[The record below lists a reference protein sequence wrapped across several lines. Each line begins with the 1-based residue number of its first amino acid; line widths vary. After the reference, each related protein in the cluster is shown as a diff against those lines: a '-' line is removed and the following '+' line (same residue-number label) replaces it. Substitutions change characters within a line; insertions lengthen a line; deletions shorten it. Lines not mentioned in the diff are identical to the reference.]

1 MKVLVIGGGGREH
14 ALVWKIS
21 KSKRVRKIYSAPGN
35 PGISMYAECIDIQ
48 PDDILSIRDFVRKNR
63 IDLTVVGPEL
73 PLTLG
78 IVDLFEKEGLSI
90 FGPTRSAA
98 EIEGSKVFSKR
109 MMRTAG
115 VPTADAVVF
124 DSREEALSYIKG
136 KGFPIVIKADGLAQG
151 KGVVIANDMNEA
163 CAAIDSMLVK
173 GLFGDAGRRIIV
185 EDYLEGDEAT
195 FLVFTD
201 GETIVPM
208 VSSEDHKRVYD
219 GDRGPNTGGMGA
231 IAPSPLLGKEGEAII
246 IERIIRPVIRAM
258 EMEGRGYR
266 GILYTGLMICKDGPR
281 VLEFNARFG
290 DPEAEAVLPL
300 LDTDIVDIIESIIS
314 GRLNQVAVRW
324 KNGASAC
331 VVLASKGYPG
341 AYTNGVEIKG
351 LSGIND
357 TDVLMV
363 FHAGTSIDNG
373 RLVTSGGRVLCVTA
387 VGKDIKDARDR
398 AYSGISKIYF
408 DGIHFRKDIG
418 AKAISKKESL
428 A

>member
-1 MKVLVIGGGGREH
+1 MKVLVIGSGGREH

-21 KSKRVRKIYSAPGN
+21 QSKRVKKIYSAPGN
-35 PGISMYAECIDIQ
+35 PGISRYAECIDIR
-48 PDDILSIRDFVRKNR
+48 PDDILSTVDFVRKNR

-78 IVDLFEKEGLSI
+78 AVDLFEKEGLSI

-124 DSREEALSYIKG
+124 DSREEAISYIKG
-136 KGFPIVIKADGLAQG
+136 KAFPVVIKADGLAQG

-231 IAPSPLLGKEGEAII
+231 IAPSPLVDKEGEAII

-300 LDTDIVDIIESIIS
+300 LDTDIVDIIESIVS
-314 GRLNQVAVRW
+314 RRLNQVAVRW

-373 RLVTSGGRVLCVTA
+373 RLVTSGGRVLCVSA

-398 AYSGISKIYF
+398 AYSGISKIDF
-408 DGIHFRKDIG
+408 DGIHFRRDIG

>member
-1 MKVLVIGGGGREH
+1 MKVLVVGSGGREH
-14 ALVWKIS
+14 ALAWKIS
-21 KSKRVRKIYSAPGN
+21 QSKRVKKIYSAPGN
-35 PGISMYAECIDIQ
+35 PGISRYAECIDIR
-48 PDDILSIRDFVRKNR
+48 PDDILSTVDFVRKNR

-78 IVDLFEKEGLSI
+78 IVDLFEKEALPI
-90 FGPTRSAA
+90 FGPTKSAA

-124 DSREEALSYIKG
+124 DSREEAISYIKG

-163 CAAIDSMLVK
+163 CSAIDSMLVK
-173 GLFGDAGRRIIV
+173 GLFGDAGRRIII

-231 IAPSPLLGKEGEAII
+231 IAPSPFLDKEGEAII

-258 EMEGRGYR
+258 EEEGRGYR

-300 LDTDIVDIIESIIS
+300 LDTDLVDVIESIIA

-324 KNGASAC
+324 RNGASAC

-341 AYTNGVEIKG
+341 AYTKGVEIKG

-357 TDVLMV
+357 TDELMV
-363 FHAGTSIDNG
+363 FHAGTSIANG

-387 VGKDIKDARDR
+387 VGKDIADARDR
-398 AYSGISKIYF
+398 AYLGISKIDF

>member
-1 MKVLVIGGGGREH
+1 MKVLVIGCGGREH

-21 KSKRVRKIYSAPGN
+21 QSKRVKKIYSAPGN
-35 PGISMYAECIDIQ
+35 PGISRYAECIDIR
-48 PDDILSIRDFVRKNR
+48 PDDILSTVDFVRKNR

-78 IVDLFEKEGLSI
+78 IVDLFEKEGLPI
-90 FGPTRSAA
+90 FGPSKSAA

-109 MMRTAG
+109 MMRAAG

-124 DSREEALSYIKG
+124 DSREEAISYIKG
-136 KGFPIVIKADGLAQG
+136 KAFPVVIKADGLAQG

-231 IAPSPLLGKEGEAII
+231 IAPSPLLDKEGEAII

-398 AYSGISKIYF
+398 AYSGISKIDF

-418 AKAISKKESL
+418 AKAISKKGSL

>member
-35 PGISMYAECIDIQ
+35 PGISRYAECIDIQ
-48 PDDILSIRDFVRKNR
+48 PDDILSLRDFVRKNR

-78 IVDLFEKEGLSI
+78 AVDLFEKEGLSI

-231 IAPSPLLGKEGEAII
+231 IAPSPLLDKEGEAII

-266 GILYTGLMICKDGPR
+266 GILYAGLMICKDGPR

-341 AYTNGVEIKG
+341 AYTKGVEIKG

-363 FHAGTSIDNG
+363 FHAGTSIDNE

>member
-1 MKVLVIGGGGREH
+1 MKVLVIGSGGREH
-14 ALVWKIS
+14 AIVWKIS
-21 KSKRVRKIYSAPGN
+21 QSKRVKKIYSAPGN
-35 PGISMYAECIDIQ
+35 PGISRYAECIDIR
-48 PDDILSIRDFVRKNR
+48 PDDILSLRDFVRKNS

-73 PLTLG
+73 PLALG
-78 IVDLFEKEGLSI
+78 IVDLFEKEGLPI
-90 FGPTRSAA
+90 FGPSKSAA

-109 MMRTAG
+109 MMRVAG

-124 DSREEALSYIKG
+124 DSREEAISYIKG

-151 KGVVIANDMNEA
+151 KGVVIANDMTEA
-163 CAAIDSMLVK
+163 CSAIDSMLVK

-231 IAPSPLLGKEGEAII
+231 IAPSPLLDREGEAII
-246 IERIIRPVIRAM
+246 IDKIIRPVIKAM
-258 EMEGRGYR
+258 EKEGRGYK
-266 GILYTGLMICKDGPR
+266 GILYAGLMNCKDGPM

-290 DPEAEAVLPL
+290 DPEAEALLPL
-300 LDTDIVDIIESIIS
+300 LDTDIVDIIESIIA

-324 KNGASAC
+324 RNGASVC
-331 VVLASKGYPG
+331 VVMASKGYPG
-341 AYTNGVEIKG
+341 AYTKGVEIKG
-351 LSGIND
+351 LSGTNE
-357 TDVLMV
+357 TDELMV
-363 FHAGTSIDNG
+363 FHAGTSVGNG

-387 VGKDIKDARDR
+387 VGKDLADARDR
-398 AYSGISKIYF
+398 AYLGISKIDF
-408 DGIHFRKDIG
+408 DGMHFRKDIG

-428 A
+428 T

>member
-1 MKVLVIGGGGREH
+1 MKVLVIGSGGREH

-21 KSKRVRKIYSAPGN
+21 QSKRVKKIYSAPGN
-35 PGISMYAECIDIQ
+35 PGISRYAECIDIR
-48 PDDILSIRDFVRKNR
+48 PDDILSTVDFVRKNR

-78 IVDLFEKEGLSI
+78 IVDLFEKEALPI
-90 FGPTRSAA
+90 FGPTKSAA

-124 DSREEALSYIKG
+124 DSREEAISYIKG

-163 CAAIDSMLVK
+163 CSAIDSMLVK
-173 GLFGDAGRRIIV
+173 GLFGDAGRRIII

-231 IAPSPLLGKEGEAII
+231 IAPSPFLDKEGEAVI

-258 EMEGRGYR
+258 EEEGRGYR

-300 LDTDIVDIIESIIS
+300 LDTDLVDIIESIIA

-324 KNGASAC
+324 RNGASAC

-341 AYTNGVEIKG
+341 AYTKGVEIKG

-357 TDVLMV
+357 TDELMV
-363 FHAGTSIDNG
+363 FHAGTSIANG

-387 VGKDIKDARDR
+387 VGKDIADARDR
-398 AYSGISKIYF
+398 AYLGISKIDF

>member
-1 MKVLVIGGGGREH
+1 MKVLVIGSGGREH

-21 KSKRVRKIYSAPGN
+21 QSKRVKKIYSAPGN
-35 PGISMYAECIDIQ
+35 PGISRYAECIDIR
-48 PDDILSIRDFVRKNR
+48 PDDILSTVDFVRKNR

-78 IVDLFEKEGLSI
+78 AVDLFEKEGLSI

-109 MMRTAG
+109 MMRAAG

-124 DSREEALSYIKG
+124 DSREEAISYIKG
-136 KGFPIVIKADGLAQG
+136 KAFPVVIKADGLAQG

-231 IAPSPLLGKEGEAII
+231 IAPSPLVDKEGEAII

-300 LDTDIVDIIESIIS
+300 LDTDIVDIIESIVS
-314 GRLNQVAVRW
+314 RRLNQVAVRW

-373 RLVTSGGRVLCVTA
+373 RLVTSGGRVLCVSA

-398 AYSGISKIYF
+398 AYSGISKIDF
-408 DGIHFRKDIG
+408 DGIHFRRDIG